1 MVAAGEVVVRTKV
14 VKFFGQ
20 AVVSFVY
27 TLLDR
32 SLTILVVDG
41 AAPSNVESLAVGMQ
55 GTASDAL
62 DMDQQN
68 VGLTMAK

>member
-1 MVAAGEVVVRTKV
+1 MVAAERTLL
-14 VKFFGQ
+14 GPGR
-20 AVVSFVY
+20 Y